1 MTDITNETIHIA
13 ENEETIQNIE
23 KVKRPR
29 GRPKKEKPQRE
40 PKKQGRPRFKDPPTE
55 KKAIGRPRIHPEGTV
70 LKPLDVDYFKKYYL
84 NVVKVKINARKLAS
98 LASLELPIPNT
109 ESSLSVHET
118 ESSLSIP
125 ETEP

>member
-1 MTDITNETIHIA
+1 MTDISNETIHIA

-29 GRPKKEKPQRE
+29 GRPRIKEPVKE
-40 PKKQGRPRFKDPPTE
+40 PRKVGRPRIKDPPTE
-55 KKAIGRPRIHPEGTV
+55 KKAIGRPRIHPEGTIP
-70 LKPLDVDYFKKYYL
+70 KPLDVDYFIKYYP

-98 LASLELPIPNT
+98 LSSPELPIPDT